1 MSFLSVMRLEV
12 CDKGIKAG
20 IRSGDSAG
28 DHAGRDDVVGIV
40 VRKVKAEKAG
50 FAEDG
55 NDLALLAEDR
65 IIGERIGEGESGAV
79 IILEG
84 AEHFRGGDDLD
95 PGARF
100 IAGEERGHE
109 ESPALRNKFIKRD
122 GRSGE
127 RSRGDGFGGIIISKG
142 GMGGDKC
149 FVIHTGN
156 GNCDV
161 RASIRFDKAV
171 ESKIACTCAR

>member
-1 MSFLSVMRLEV
+1 M
-12 CDKGIKAG
+12 
-20 IRSGDSAG
+20 
-28 DHAGRDDVVGIV
+28 VGIV

-84 AEHFRGGDDLD
+84 AEHFRGRDDLD
-95 PGARF
+95 PGAGF
-100 IAGEERGHE
+100 IAGEERSHE

-127 RSRGDGFGGIIISKG
+127 RSRGDSFGGIVISKG
-142 GMGGDKC
+142 GMDGDKC
-149 FVIHTGN
+149 FIIHTGN